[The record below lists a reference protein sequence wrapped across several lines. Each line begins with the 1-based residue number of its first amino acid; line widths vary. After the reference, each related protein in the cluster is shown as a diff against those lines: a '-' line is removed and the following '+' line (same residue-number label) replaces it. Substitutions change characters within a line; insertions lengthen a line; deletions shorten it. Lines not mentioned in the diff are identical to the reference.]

1 MSILPADIESKAGD
15 HDFHMVSLTPSVTLL
30 VDFDGDINEQDT
42 ELSFYRG
49 TAHVCLKDSIFQPS
63 HTERHAVELV
73 QLLRGLPQPTPIL
86 FVVTDG
92 GPDHNC
98 RHISV
103 QLSWLAVMLATGM
116 DMLVVSRVAPTQSW
130 QNPAERVMG
139 PLNLALQN
147 MALCRQ
153 RMDDAFE
160 KIMARCNGMATVRA
174 AATQMQEAQQIGA
187 STLTTSTLAATDI
200 TGEAQQPTGNTPTA
214 NTPIANTPTPTAS
227 IPIAAPPSA
236 SPLTELRPFDEGD
249 EEAVQLLQAMSRTI
263 ELDLAGTDDDTSI
276 EEIGDGDD
284 DWELL
289 DDEEASDRDES
300 PTAPRDITPPGPE
313 QPTMLVD
320 FLSTYRASVQPVMLA
335 LESQMRRATWNGMP
349 IQVHQPADDAQVI
362 IGSNR

>member
-103 QLSWLAVMLATGM
+103 QLSWLAVMLEIGM

-139 PLNLALQN
+139 PLNLAFQN
-147 MALCRQ
+147 MALCRH
-153 RMDDAFE
+153 RMDVAFE
-160 KIMARCNGMATVRA
+160 KVMARCNGMAAVRIA
-174 AATQMQEAQQIGA
+174 AAQMQEAQQTAA
-187 STLTTSTLAATDI
+187 SFPTTPSTPTNSTPAAIDI
-200 TGEAQQPTGNTPTA
+200 TGEAPQPTA
-214 NTPIANTPTPTAS
+214 NTANTAKPANR
-227 IPIAAPPSA
+227 I
-236 SPLTELRPFDEGD
+236 
-249 EEAVQLLQAMSRTI
+249 TI
-263 ELDLAGTDDDTSI
+263 L
-276 EEIGDGDD
+276 
-284 DWELL
+284 
-289 DDEEASDRDES
+289 
-300 PTAPRDITPPGPE
+300 
-313 QPTMLVD
+313 
-320 FLSTYRASVQPVMLA
+320 
-335 LESQMRRATWNGMP
+335 
-349 IQVHQPADDAQVI
+349 
-362 IGSNR
+362 